1 MKKKLSMQAKFA
13 LGIILVGG
21 AVIAGEY
28 VLVKWYPYYQGYKA
42 NKALQLLPYQNTA
55 LGIDMQVAEGIYG
68 KVEDFPGGVRIYR
81 SGLFSHG
88 ATLIITSQ
96 SNPSNSDEFS
106 PQLLAKWQTAGTYQ
120 DIPDYRFEHLRIQGR
135 DAAMIWQSKEHAQ
148 VLPAISFN
156 VSSTANPMLVTAHI
170 ISPDHIVEANCRPG
184 SDDPSLFLRA
194 CQESIKSIKVSGP
207 APKEKTQPGVLEL
220 KNAKPIQ

>member
-1 MKKKLSMQAKFA
+1 MKKLSMQAKFA

-21 AVIAGEY
+21 AVIAAEY

-106 PQLLAKWQTAGTYQ
+106 PQLLAKWETAGSEQ
-120 DIPDYRFEHLRIQGR
+120 DLSDYRFEHEKIQGR
-135 DAAMIWQSKEHAQ
+135 DAALIWQSAEHAK
-148 VLPAISFN
+148 VLPNISFN
-156 VSSTANPMLVTAHI
+156 VSSTETPMLLTAHI
-170 ISPDHIVEANCRPG
+170 ISPDHIIEANCRPG
-184 SDDPSLFLRA
+184 SSDPSLYLRA
-194 CQESIKSIKVSGP
+194 CEDSIRTIKVSGP
-207 APKEKTQPGVLEL
+207 MPEEKPEPGVLEL
-220 KNAKPIQ
+220 KNVKPLK